1 MAYNTFTSKSSVWR
15 NSDKFMATVYV
26 STYDIDMTQC
36 RAVEWF
42 DHQFHFVHL
51 SESCLVCFSRA
62 LAQHVQCYCAGM
74 VENNKISR
82 HFGAVPYH
90 SDF

>member
-1 MAYNTFTSKSSVWR
+1 MAS
-15 NSDKFMATVYV
+15 VYV

-42 DHQFHFVHL
+42 DHQSHFVHL

-62 LAQHVQCYCAGM
+62 SAQPISVIVQEWLRIIKSQGILEQSPIIQTFKS
-74 VENNKISR
+74 V
-82 HFGAVPYH
+82 VPMLVALVY
-90 SDF
+90 SPA